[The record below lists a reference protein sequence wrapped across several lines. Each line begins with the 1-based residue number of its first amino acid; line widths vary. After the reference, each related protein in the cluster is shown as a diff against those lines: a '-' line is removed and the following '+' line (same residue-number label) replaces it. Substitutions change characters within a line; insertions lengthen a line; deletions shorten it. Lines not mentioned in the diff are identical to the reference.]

1 MLEYDKDS
9 SCIRNSIGTIELGI
23 NLPPD
28 SWPEFL
34 LVYDDE
40 IIFMVVP

>member
-1 MLEYDKDS
+1 MLEDNKDS
-9 SCIRNSIGTIELGI
+9 SCIRDSIGTIELGI
-23 NLPPD
+23 NLLPD

-40 IIFMVVP
+40 IVFMVVP